1 MLRIVCRLARV
12 RSQAK
17 TMRRSERITGH
28 AHKEPNQKPKTKSVL
43 KSKASQT
50 IHSMKFSQH
59 KTLLLLTLTS
69 ARFIGSAAECIE
81 TTDVYDDVCSFGG
94 DRTTCGFLPGCKWSG
109 GACVGAECS
118 RHKNE
123 NSCNNEMGC
132 FWVDGV
138 LADNIGNVGDY
149 FPPPDDF
156 EDEIDFDH
164 DDVSDWMD
172 QGLDPGP
179 YPTFPVLPDH
189 IYSLWLSTE
198 EKGTKDYKVN
208 LAVKTI
214 LFTLLAI
221 VCLVGVVMISK
232 KAKGGDSDGNG
243 NGTEDGSPDEKKAQ
257 QKNGEDDDQDMT
269 IEHDEEE
276 GRSWNE
282 INGAPTYEIDSDD
295 E

>member
-1 MLRIVCRLARV
+1 MI
-12 RSQAK
+12 
-17 TMRRSERITGH
+17 
-28 AHKEPNQKPKTKSVL
+28 
-43 KSKASQT
+43 
-50 IHSMKFSQH
+50 FSQH
-59 KTLLLLTLTS
+59 KTLLLLTLTC

-94 DRTTCGFLPGCKWSG
+94 DRTTCGFLPGCNWSG

-118 RHKNE
+118 RHTHE

-138 LADNIGNVGDY
+138 LADNVGNVGDY
-149 FPPPDDF
+149 FPPPEDF
-156 EDEIDFDH
+156 EDEMDFDH
-164 DDVSDWMD
+164 NDMSDWMD
-172 QGLDPGP
+172 QGLDDIWSGDIRDIESVGYGP
-179 YPTFPVLPDH
+179 SGP
-189 IYSLWLSTE
+189 SLWSSTE
-198 EKGTKDYKVN
+198 EKGMKDYKVN

-221 VCLVGVVMISK
+221 VCLVGVVMVSK
-232 KAKGGDSDGNG
+232 KAKESDSDTNG
-243 NGTEDGSPDEKKAQ
+243 DAIKDDSPDEKNTQ

-276 GRSWNE
+276 GRSWTE

>member
-1 MLRIVCRLARV
+1 
-12 RSQAK
+12 
-17 TMRRSERITGH
+17 
-28 AHKEPNQKPKTKSVL
+28 
-43 KSKASQT
+43 
-50 IHSMKFSQH
+50 MKFSLH
-59 KTLLLLTLTS
+59 KTLLLFTLTS

-94 DRTTCGFLPGCKWSG
+94 DRTTCGFLPGCNWSG

-149 FPPPDDF
+149 FPPH
-156 EDEIDFDH
+156 EDVQDEMDFDH
-164 DDVSDWMD
+164 DDMSDWID
-172 QGLDPGP
+172 QDLDDIWSGDIGNVGYGP
-179 YPTFPVLPDH
+179 SGP
-189 IYSLWLSTE
+189 SLWSSTE

-232 KAKGGDSDGNG
+232 KANGGNSDGNG
-243 NGTEDGSPDEKKAQ
+243 NAKEGGSPDEKNAQ